1 MRTADDY
8 YIGLV
13 QKAQSGERDSV
24 NKLAEAVVERLRAYI
39 CRLTL
44 DRDQTEDIVQET
56 ILEMFRVLGKLRKA
70 DRFWPWLY
78 GIAFNKVRHH
88 QRAQATR
95 RSSEISGIKAQADAG
110 KAGLETLITD
120 ELKQIVRAA
129 MNRLKMQHRA
139 VLAMRCYDEM
149 SYSEIAESIGCSEFG
164 ARMLFCRA
172 KRAMQKELSRAGLGK
187 GALLTALLVFGKMTV
202 PSEAAAATLS
212 VTPACL
218 EVGIGAS
225 TISCMASKT
234 AIVSFTAVG
243 ILAVGTVV
251 TTSVTNGPADTTA
264 QQLIRSS
271 QSGINVTTP
280 ASKGEKTYWYYFP
293 EGTSGPVMM
302 RIAEAHEPGGHSHC
316 VCRQN
321 EQANYYLD
329 ERSNTVK
336 IENRR
341 FRNEDMTVHR
351 LPTDTPEM
359 NSFISRIEGRP
370 AEMKI
375 IGENGAGL
383 LVMARRRGENDETE
397 VKAVLHYNAIEE
409 EYFRYDWPAGIP
421 VVDNRDA
428 MHKRGWTYFRVTGQI
443 NDQPVSGTGRIPFV
457 YATSKSYYPWLRLK
471 VGERAK
477 LTDNGRQA
485 IVYDADGRT
494 KTRYEGESFFAG
506 LSRPWA
512 GLHSID
518 TIRRDAA
525 RASVRFETRY
535 SPGGVAEV
543 ELAAG
548 EGKLIYT
555 VDMNRD
561 VIEKIK
567 ILGTGN
573 KAGNLEFSYMQ
584 DIGEAGQEF
593 AEPDGTNWGI
603 NTGRRAGVLW
613 PLELVNERL

>member
-212 VTPACL
+212 VTGL
-218 EVGIGAS
+218 FRSRNRRINN
-225 TISCMASKT
+225 
-234 AIVSFTAVG
+234 
-243 ILAVGTVV
+243 ILYGKQNRHCFFYCRRHPCCRY
-251 TTSVTNGPADTTA
+251 SSHNLGHKWPGRYNRTTA
-264 QQLIRSS
+264 NKVFTVRYQR
-271 QSGINVTTP
+271 
-280 ASKGEKTYWYYFP
+280 
-293 EGTSGPVMM
+293 
-302 RIAEAHEPGGHSHC
+302 
-316 VCRQN
+316 
-321 EQANYYLD
+321 NY
-329 ERSNTVK
+329 
-336 IENRR
+336 
-341 FRNEDMTVHR
+341 
-351 LPTDTPEM
+351 
-359 NSFISRIEGRP
+359 
-370 AEMKI
+370 
-375 IGENGAGL
+375 
-383 LVMARRRGENDETE
+383 
-397 VKAVLHYNAIEE
+397 
-409 EYFRYDWPAGIP
+409 
-421 VVDNRDA
+421 
-428 MHKRGWTYFRVTGQI
+428 
-443 NDQPVSGTGRIPFV
+443 
-457 YATSKSYYPWLRLK
+457 
-471 VGERAK
+471 
-477 LTDNGRQA
+477 
-485 IVYDADGRT
+485 
-494 KTRYEGESFFAG
+494 
-506 LSRPWA
+506 
-512 GLHSID
+512 
-518 TIRRDAA
+518 
-525 RASVRFETRY
+525 
-535 SPGGVAEV
+535 
-543 ELAAG
+543 AG
-548 EGKLIYT
+548 EQGRK
-555 VDMNRD
+555 N
-561 VIEKIK
+561 
-567 ILGTGN
+567 ILVLFPRRN
-573 KAGNLEFSYMQ
+573 
-584 DIGEAGQEF
+584 I
-593 AEPDGTNWGI
+593 
-603 NTGRRAGVLW
+603 RAGDDA
-613 PLELVNERL
+613 NSRST